1 MSTKIHAAQWK
12 STLPLQENGHHL
24 SPFLLALQAAMVIVM
39 FNLAKPNT
47 L

>member
-1 MSTKIHAAQWK
+1 MSTKNQSTQWK
-12 STLPLQENGHHL
+12 NTPPLQENGHHL